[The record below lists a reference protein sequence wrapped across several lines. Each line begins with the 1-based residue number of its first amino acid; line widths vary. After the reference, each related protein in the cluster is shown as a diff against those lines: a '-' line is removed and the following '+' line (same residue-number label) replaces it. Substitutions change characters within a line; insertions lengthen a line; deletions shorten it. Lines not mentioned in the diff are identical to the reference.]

1 MSREI
6 GRPSLLDEEML
17 EKAKHYMI
25 DGYKEIENIVPSTA
39 GLCCYLGVGKS
50 TVHDW
55 AKDTPENRLNPLK
68 VEFSDTLE
76 AIQTKQEMI
85 LINGG
90 LSQSFSGTITKL
102 MLANHGYSDK
112 VQTDVTTNGESIN
125 KPSLDVSKLSDEQ
138 LRNLDTIIA
147 QASESGAVEKKSD

>member
-25 DGYKEIENIVPSTA
+25 DGYKEIENIVPSVA
-39 GLCCYLGVGKS
+39 GLCCYLGVSKS
-50 TVHDW
+50 AVYVW
-55 AKDTPENRLNPLK
+55 SEKSEANLNDPIRA
-68 VEFSDTLE
+68 EFMDTLD
-76 AIQTKQEMI
+76 AIQAKQEML

-112 VQTDVTTNGESIN
+112 VQTDVTSSDGSMTPKG
-125 KPSLDVSKLSDEQ
+125 LDDFYA
-138 LRNLDTIIA
+138 DY
-147 QASESGAVEKKSD
+147 GKKET